1 MGQHWDGAL
10 TAAMQLATGELA
22 AALLPGA
29 RGPVVG
35 AAQRLFYITDV
46 NARPARVDPDAWR
59 LRIHGRVERPLEL
72 ALGDLESLGLEELD
86 ATLVCVHNP
95 VGGDRIGSAR
105 WIGVPLSRLL
115 ELAGVRPD

>member
-35 AAQRLFYITDV
+35 AAQRLIHMTPGPAVDV
-46 NARPARVDPDAWR
+46 GVATAQTADKILLKAGVVA
-59 LRIHGRVERPLEL
+59 GSMAAGA
-72 ALGDLESLGLEELD
+72 ALGNRG
-86 ATLVCVHNP
+86 
-95 VGGDRIGSAR
+95 
-105 WIGVPLSRLL
+105 
-115 ELAGVRPD
+115 LAGVGVATAAGAASCEDAATAPTLLAAMAGQV